1 MIGKINYFWR
11 EHFVKILSGSLGKRF
26 SKLRF
31 HILQLFKSFMKER
44 IAIIAGYRSP
54 MGKAGGVMKNI
65 TAHDL
70 GARIAKEVLVRSK
83 IDIEKIDEVII
94 GNCGQPAEAANIAR
108 VIALKAGVPE
118 KTPAFTVHRNC
129 ASGMEAMTS
138 AMSKIQN
145 GEAEIILAGGVESMS
160 NFPLMFGKKMTAL
173 FANLMKAKTLQQKLS
188 TIFSFRLNFLTP
200 VVGVVQGLT
209 DPISGL
215 IMGCTA
221 ENVAKD
227 FKITRKEQD
236 EFSLKSHQK
245 AEAAIANGIFKEE
258 IIPVFNNDEQNSL
271 MIEEDE
277 GVRKGQT
284 MEALAKLK
292 PYFEKG
298 TGTVTVANS
307 SQITDGAAFAVL
319 MSESKA
325 KEMGLE
331 VLGYIRDFAYAGL
344 DPSRMGLGPVFATK
358 KLFDKTG
365 LSLKDI
371 DLFEINE
378 AFAAQVIGCQK
389 AFASKEFCQKHFG
402 LSEALGEVK
411 SEILN
416 VNGGG
421 VALGHPVGMSG
432 ARIIIHTLRELK
444 RRGKNRGLATL
455 CIGGGQGGAVVV
467 EVN

>member
-1 MIGKINYFWR
+1 
-11 EHFVKILSGSLGKRF
+11 
-26 SKLRF
+26 
-31 HILQLFKSFMKER
+31 MKER
-44 IAIIAGYRSP
+44 IAIIAGFRSP
-54 MGKAGGVMKNI
+54 MGKAGGVLKNI

-70 GARIAKEVLVRSK
+70 GARILKEVVMRSK
-83 IDIEKIDEVII
+83 IDPQKIDEVII

-108 VIALKAGVPE
+108 VIALKAGISQNV
-118 KTPAFTVHRNC
+118 PAFTVHRNC

-145 GEAEIILAGGVESMS
+145 GESQIIAAGGVESMS

-173 FANLMKAKTLQQKLS
+173 FANLMKAKTLQQKIS
-188 TIFSFRLNFLTP
+188 TIATFRLAFLQP
-200 VVGVVQGLT
+200 VIGVVQGLT

-227 FKITRKEQD
+227 FTISRQEQD
-236 EFSLKSHQK
+236 EFSLRSHQK
-245 AEAAIANGIFKEE
+245 AEAAIATGIFKEE
-258 IIPVFNNDEQNSL
+258 IIPVFNNDENNSL

-307 SQITDGAAFAVL
+307 SQITDGAAFAIL
-319 MSESKA
+319 TSESKA
-325 KEMGLE
+325 KELGLE

-344 DPSRMGLGPVFATK
+344 DPSRMGLGPVFAAK
-358 KLFDKTG
+358 KLFDKSG
-365 LSLKDI
+365 LSVKDF

-378 AFAAQVIGCQK
+378 AFAAQVIGCQR
-389 AFASKEFCQKHFG
+389 AFASDEFAQKHFG
-402 LSEALGEVK
+402 LDKALGEIN

-432 ARIIIHTLRELK
+432 ARIIIHLLRELK
-444 RRGKNRGLATL
+444 RRGKNRGLASL

-467 EVN
+467 EVE